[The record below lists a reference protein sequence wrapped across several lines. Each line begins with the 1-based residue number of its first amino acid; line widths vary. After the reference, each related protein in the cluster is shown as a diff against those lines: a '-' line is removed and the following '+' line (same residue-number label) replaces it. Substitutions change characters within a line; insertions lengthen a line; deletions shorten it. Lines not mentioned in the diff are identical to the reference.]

1 MTTTAPR
8 QPDFSAEIERLRAAL
23 AAGARQRDGL
33 HEQQTATM
41 DILCVISSSP
51 TDLQRVLDIIAGTAA
66 RLCGA

>member
-8 QPDFSAEIERLRAAL
+8 QPDLSAEIERLRAAL
-23 AAGARQRDGL
+23 AAAERQRDAL
-33 HEQQTATM
+33 HEQQTATI
-41 DILCVISSSP
+41 DILRLISSSP